1 MIFIKVVR
9 NYIPLKRAHFSN
21 ILRTHICVLQCLRV
35 KREILLAKLNLT
47 FFIMFT
53 NATKTEIIR
62 FIIVSMDQETLFTFI
77 EIFKKLYP
85 PCGGYRMTRGFEK

>member
-35 KREILLAKLNLT
+35 NREILLAKLNLT

-53 NATKTEIIR
+53 NATKTEIKR
-62 FIIVSMDQETLFTFI
+62 FSMDQETPFTFI

-85 PCGGYRMTRGFEK
+85 PCGGYRMTRGFQK